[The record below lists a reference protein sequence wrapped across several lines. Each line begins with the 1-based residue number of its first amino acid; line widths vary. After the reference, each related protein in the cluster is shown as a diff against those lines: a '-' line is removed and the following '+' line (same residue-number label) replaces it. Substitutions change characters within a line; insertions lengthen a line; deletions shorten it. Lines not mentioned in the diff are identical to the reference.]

1 LLEHVM
7 PIIFEH
13 HLSDAYTEA
22 NCLPGKGLEK
32 NTQERGKEYVTTI
45 FQDKNKSLITHL
57 L

>member
-1 LLEHVM
+1 M

-13 HLSDAYTEA
+13 HLSEAYTEA

-32 NTQERGKEYVTTI
+32 NTQERGKEFVTTI
-45 FQDKNKSLITHL
+45 FQDKTKSLITHL